1 MRDSQVPPFLK
12 SYYKEKAAFESGKCP
27 YCGSTDNRT
36 KTCSEKQL
44 KKEEKEAFE
53 AAEKRVNTF
62 FESVKNK
69 NSQAT
74 ASAETK
80 NLSTENT
87 KKFLLTAFNLEDN
100 IFSLKK
106 RLADLYVIDANLQ
119 AECDVFLWSEKRTQ
133 QIELEKLQEEY
144 KLLQNYDFK
153 KDIAYVAFSSDYPV
167 WNEEQPA
174 KLAEP
179 SLKKAGLFNKKRV
192 RLLYNEVNR
201 LKRLKKNHSKEY
213 ESLIL
218 SIRCSTSNCNLSQ
231 RL

>member
-106 RLADLYVIDANLQ
+106 RLADL
-119 AECDVFLWSEKRTQ
+119 
-133 QIELEKLQEEY
+133 
-144 KLLQNYDFK
+144 
-153 KDIAYVAFSSDYPV
+153 
-167 WNEEQPA
+167 
-174 KLAEP
+174 
-179 SLKKAGLFNKKRV
+179 
-192 RLLYNEVNR
+192 
-201 LKRLKKNHSKEY
+201 
-213 ESLIL
+213 
-218 SIRCSTSNCNLSQ
+218 
-231 RL
+231 